1 MIAGSETGAI
11 TASYLSIKNDDP
23 VQFDLTSQLS
33 RIPASLFTRHIF
45 PYLTAW

>member
-23 VQFDLTSQLS
+23 ATSEVQKNKYW
-33 RIPASLFTRHIF
+33 ASDVSSI
-45 PYLTAW
+45 YLKYTD

>member
-23 VQFDLTSQLS
+23 AKSDDQ
-33 RIPASLFTRHIF
+33 PNKYWASDVSSI
-45 PYLTAW
+45 YLKYTD